1 MTDSSDPADPPD
13 LSTEG
18 LAVETSGDG
27 LVVRAT
33 VDRPAHRNALTDDV
47 LDGLSAVLSYA
58 DGSEARVV
66 VVRGAEGTFCA
77 GADLESM
84 ANVFGQGAQAY
95 REGFSGL
102 SELIEEM
109 TETSA
114 IVVAAVEGY
123 CLAGGMG
130 LAAGCDLI
138 LASGD
143 ATFGTPEVD
152 VGLFPAQALVPIMR
166 TVSEKQGLKLLF
178 TGEHIDAGT
187 AYDIGFVTEVV
198 EPARFDAE
206 LDALV
211 DDLASS
217 SPVMIS
223 MGKKAFYTQRDM
235 GFSEALSYMR
245 EVIALVAMSE
255 DTKAGIEA
263 FLTDSEPEWTG
274 R

>member
-1 MTDSSDPADPPD
+1 MSDAPD
-13 LSTEG
+13 LSNED
-18 LAVETSGDG
+18 LAVEVSEDG

-33 VDRPAHRNALTDDV
+33 IDRPDRRNALNDAV
-47 LDGLSAVLSYA
+47 LDGLGEVLAYA
-58 DGSEARVV
+58 DDSSVRVV

-84 ANVFGQGAQAY
+84 ATVMGQGAQAY

-102 SELIEEM
+102 ADLMERATDTGAL
-109 TETSA
+109 
-114 IVVAAVEGY
+114 VVAAVEGY

-130 LAAGCDLI
+130 LAAACDVI
-138 LASGD
+138 LAGDD

-178 TGEHIDAGT
+178 TGEHIDAAT
-187 AYDIGFVTEVV
+187 AYDIGFASEVV
-198 EPARFDAE
+198 PAARFDEE

-211 DDLASS
+211 DDLAAS

-223 MGKKAFYTQRDM
+223 MGKEAFYNQRDM

-263 FLTDSEPEWTG
+263 FLTDSDPEWTG